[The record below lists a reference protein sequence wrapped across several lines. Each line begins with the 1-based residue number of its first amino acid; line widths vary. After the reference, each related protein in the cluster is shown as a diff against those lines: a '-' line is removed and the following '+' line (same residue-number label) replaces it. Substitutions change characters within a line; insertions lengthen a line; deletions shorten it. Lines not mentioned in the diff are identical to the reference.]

1 MSQLPIPKLTY
12 KHIVKDDKHQIIV
25 YDSYGSVLVSYAD
38 NTLQKAYDGV
48 CEYVKLKI
56 EDLLR
61 DSNPPFMRL
70 NLKPCDKKG
79 DGRLPILQ
87 EQWRA
92 MTLSDW
98 LNGHLG
104 VITQAELARI
114 RGVSR
119 QAVHQSTQRG
129 DTEIF
134 VWKDE
139 KYVPFDT
146 IFVSPEAVEHYG
158 QPMVLYYAT
167 HKDRKKPRRRNNVK
181 PKNAE

>member
-1 MSQLPIPKLTY
+1 MSQLPVPKLTY
-12 KHIVKDDKHQIIV
+12 KHTIKDDKHLIVV
-25 YDSYGSVLVSYAD
+25 YDSRGSVLVSYAD
-38 NTLQKAYDGV
+38 NTLQQAYEGASQ
-48 CEYVKLKI
+48 YVKLKI
-56 EDLLR
+56 EDLL
-61 DSNPPFMRL
+61 SEVTPPFMRYL
-70 NLKPCDKKG
+70 LKPCEKKG

-87 EQWRA
+87 EQWKA

-98 LNGHLG
+98 VNGYMG

-114 RGVSR
+114 KGVSR

-146 IFVSPEAVEHYG
+146 VFVNPQSVDFYG

-167 HKDRKKPRRRNNVK
+167 QIDKKKPRRRNNVK
-181 PKNAE
+181 RKDA

>member
-1 MSQLPIPKLTY
+1 MSQLPIPRLTY
-12 KHIVKDDKHQIIV
+12 KHTVKDDKHLIVV
-25 YDSYGSVLVSYAD
+25 YDSFGNSLVSYSD

-56 EDLLR
+56 EDLLKLTT
-61 DSNPPFMRL
+61 PPHLRQM
-70 NLKPCDKKG
+70 LKPCEKKG
-79 DGRLPILQ
+79 DGKLPILQ
-87 EQWRA
+87 EQWKA
-92 MTLSDW
+92 ITLSDW
-98 LNGHLG
+98 MQGYLG

-134 VWKDE
+134 IWKDE

-146 IFVSPEAVEHYG
+146 IFLNPQMIDVYG

-167 HKDRKKPRRRNNVK
+167 HQDRKKPRRRYNGK
-181 PKNAE
+181 PKNA